1 MATQVK
7 HDHPPFFLFVL
18 LYLIQA
24 LEGLSIE
31 YDQTVT
37 ALPGENIT
45 LKCIL
50 QGKQNTSIV
59 QIQWSKGTNNN
70 SSAII
75 VANHRFGVH
84 NYLESVEFESNSPTD
99 GIGNI
104 NLTNLQASASG
115 TYTCSFVTFP
125 TGSLKVLIALIVVEE
140 VISQKDESPIAF
152 EARLNSKIQLPC
164 GSNTPAKQNIRLTWF
179 RKNNGTLEKLLHSN
193 GLGPEINSQYK
204 DRIQLGAN
212 YSLEI
217 NPVLTVDD
225 GDFVCQVVTL
235 HNRETNI
242 TIKVNVFAE
251 PIAPQIHEELNYFPS
266 NKLHLNATCISQKAY
281 PEPNITFYVDGFPQD
296 GDNDS
301 VTVSEVFLDSS
312 GLYEVRKRLSLE
324 IKADQWRFVW
334 CEAVFSL
341 PGNKNKAMRSKGI
354 PLNNYLSNIE
364 LTPEGPYEVFL
375 EDALNIS
382 CHINSSVTPRYRWT
396 KVNGTGSNSNL
407 LTLENI
413 TEETAGM
420 YFCDANIPGTNLH
433 RSSYINITIKD
444 LYKAS
449 TGLTTFTSD
458 YVTTS
463 TGTEFYT
470 NTDLKTSNQ
479 LSITTG
485 SPTISGDSASTEL
498 FTGAGLS
505 TTIQPSETSTAF
517 GPSTSIA
524 SSSSPASS
532 VTIELSTSERQYT
545 TIHSSISL
553 GLNNST
559 EYSIENTK
567 NPINNAKSDIT
578 MNYFNQTSAIGN
590 DVTDKGSEDTVSVT
604 VVVTIILILVICTA
618 ILSYFIRYWQVR
630 KKQYGPPS
638 FKPPPPPIQYTAIHL
653 SPQAEVN

>member
-1 MATQVK
+1 M
-7 HDHPPFFLFVL
+7 HL
-18 LYLIQA
+18 
-24 LEGLSIE
+24 
-31 YDQTVT
+31 
-37 ALPGENIT
+37 
-45 LKCIL
+45 
-50 QGKQNTSIV
+50 GK
-59 QIQWSKGTNNN
+59 
-70 SSAII
+70 
-75 VANHRFGVH
+75 
-84 NYLESVEFESNSPTD
+84 
-99 GIGNI
+99 
-104 NLTNLQASASG
+104 
-115 TYTCSFVTFP
+115 
-125 TGSLKVLIALIVVEE
+125 
-140 VISQKDESPIAF
+140 
-152 EARLNSKIQLPC
+152 
-164 GSNTPAKQNIRLTWF
+164 
-179 RKNNGTLEKLLHSN
+179 KNNGTLEKLLHSN
-193 GLGPEINSQYK
+193 RLRPEINSQYK

-235 HNRETNI
+235 HDRETNI

-251 PIAPQIHEELNYFPS
+251 PMAPQIHEQLNYFPS
-266 NKLHLNATCISQKAY
+266 NKLHLNTTCISQKAY
-281 PEPNITFYVDGFPQD
+281 PEPNITFYMNGFPQD

-324 IKADQWRFVW
+324 IKADQSRFVW

-341 PGNKNKAMRSKGI
+341 PGNKSKAMRSKEI

-364 LTPEGPYEVFL
+364 LTPAGPYEVFL

-382 CHINSSVTPRYRWT
+382 CHINSSVTPHYRWT
-396 KVNGTGSNSNL
+396 KVNGTVSNSNL

-420 YFCDANIPGTNLH
+420 YICDANIPGTNLH

-444 LYKAS
+444 QAS

-458 YVTTS
+458 SVKTS

-470 NTDLKTSNQ
+470 NTDLKTSIQ
-479 LSITTG
+479 LSIATG
-485 SPTISGDSASTEL
+485 LPTISGDSTSTEL
-498 FTGAGLS
+498 FTEAELS
-505 TTIQPSETSTAF
+505 TTIQPSEISTAF
-517 GPSTSIA
+517 GPSISIA

-532 VTIELSTSERQYT
+532 VTIELSTSERQYP

-559 EYSIENTK
+559 EYSIENSK
-567 NPINNAKSDIT
+567 NPINNTK
-578 MNYFNQTSAIGN
+578 MNYFDQTSAIDN
-590 DVTDKGSEDTVSVT
+590 DFTDKGSEDTVSVA

-638 FKPPPPPIQYTAIHL
+638 FKPPPPPIQYTAIQL